1 MLSDMPE
8 PTIDPEPPR
17 APGGVDATLNEADP
31 GSTVSAEVAPEPT
44 IPDPPFSAQKDE
56 DAVPDAIQERDQ
68 ESDDVPDDVEEAKD
82 ESTSEEP
89 PA

>member
-8 PTIDPEPPR
+8 PTVDPEPPR

-31 GSTVSAEVAPEPT
+31 GSTVSAEVAPKPLV
-44 IPDPPFSAQKDE
+44 PDPPLSAQQDE
-56 DAVPDAIQERDQ
+56 DEVPDAIQKRDV
-68 ESDDVPDDVEEAKD
+68 EADDVPDDVEEAKE